1 MAGATLGTAYV
12 QIIPSAD
19 GIKSKIKQ
27 ELEPEMSSS
36 GQASGLTLG
45 KNLVSKLKGVI
56 GAAAIGKFI
65 KDAITAGGQLQQS
78 IGGIET
84 LFAKNNAFKIVES
97 NAKKA
102 FKNVGISAN
111 QYMKDV
117 TGFAATLISGCA
129 GDTNK
134 AAKYADVA
142 MRDMAD
148 NANKMGTDMGS
159 IRYAYQGFAKQNY
172 TMLDNLKLG
181 YGGTASEM
189 ARLVNDS
196 GVLGKGVKVTA
207 DTVKNVPFN
216 KIIEAI
222 HKTQQGLG
230 ITGTTA
236 KEAATTFTGSFGM
249 MSAAWQDFLAQL
261 ATGGDV
267 KGAMKNL
274 ASSVETFVKGNLIPM
289 LKNIAKGLPAAFQV
303 IEDTLPQLIA
313 VVAPIAVKLVAAV
326 ATGIAKSAPVLM
338 NAFLK
343 VLLALLKVIPQIPWG
358 QMAGQIM
365 TAIGQGFQT
374 NALGMIA
381 LLSGVGVKGAKGL
394 IKGIGGVKDAVTI
407 VKGVKDKIA
416 GLPALISGTKEEA
429 AVKSLFSK
437 LKSGFSTGFST
448 VKDIITQ
455 NGSSIKQAASQAFNG
470 LKNVGSSAFNGLKNV
485 GSAAF
490 NGLKTVGS
498 AAINGLKGAISGIGS
513 AFSALGSFLA
523 ANPFV
528 LIIAAIAA
536 AVAALVLLYNK
547 SETFRNFVNG
557 AAAAIKGA
565 VIGAWN
571 GIKGALSTVG
581 SFLAPIGNAIKN
593 AFTHPIQTAKN
604 IWNAFVNIIK
614 GVIDK
619 AKAIVA
625 AWKPHIP
632 HVNNPLASLFGWVS
646 GIIGKAKAKV
656 ASWKPHL
663 PHVNNPF
670 ASLGG
675 WVQNAWNKLTSF
687 RPHIPKISIGFGHI
701 KLPHFHLSGKFD
713 LKKGKVPHL
722 GINWYAK
729 GGIFNAPSVIGVGEA
744 GPEAV
749 LPIEKLQTML
759 DRNTLYSNRA
769 DSNNLTIE
777 RKLDMVLAIMRDILA
792 ATDQPTVLDSGEIV
806 SVIDKRLGKL
816 AARRVRQ

>member
-523 ANPFV
+523 A
-528 LIIAAIAA
+528 
-536 AVAALVLLYNK
+536 
-547 SETFRNFVNG
+547 
-557 AAAAIKGA
+557 
-565 VIGAWN
+565 
-571 GIKGALSTVG
+571 
-581 SFLAPIGNAIKN
+581 
-593 AFTHPIQTAKN
+593 
-604 IWNAFVNIIK
+604 
-614 GVIDK
+614 
-619 AKAIVA
+619 
-625 AWKPHIP
+625 
-632 HVNNPLASLFGWVS
+632 
-646 GIIGKAKAKV
+646 
-656 ASWKPHL
+656 
-663 PHVNNPF
+663 
-670 ASLGG
+670 
-675 WVQNAWNKLTSF
+675 
-687 RPHIPKISIGFGHI
+687 
-701 KLPHFHLSGKFD
+701 
-713 LKKGKVPHL
+713 
-722 GINWYAK
+722 
-729 GGIFNAPSVIGVGEA
+729 
-744 GPEAV
+744 
-749 LPIEKLQTML
+749 
-759 DRNTLYSNRA
+759 
-769 DSNNLTIE
+769 
-777 RKLDMVLAIMRDILA
+777 
-792 ATDQPTVLDSGEIV
+792 
-806 SVIDKRLGKL
+806 
-816 AARRVRQ
+816 